1 MKNVHRFHAAA
12 RGLSM
17 IELMISMVIGLLI
30 MLAVVQVFAA
40 SREAYR
46 LSEGLARVQENS
58 RFAMDTLQREIRMA
72 GHFGCVNDQAQTSPT
87 RISLRSTLDGAGN
100 PVLDFNRSIQ
110 GYEANNTG
118 PGQALTITATPSTG
132 GTDYTP
138 ALPAAIAN
146 ALTNRVNGS
155 DIVALRYLMPDGV
168 PVTSTAGDV
177 TKPVFNFDASR
188 LAVLRS
194 GVTNPGLYG
203 VADCTSATVFQ
214 ASAVNTGTASITFD
228 TVKLNGSRTFVNG
241 YTVGQANLYRAESA
255 VYYIGYDADT
265 KQRSL
270 YRVRFGATPGGD
282 LAAGAPEPLVEGV
295 DNMQLLYGQDRSLDA
310 AAPSGYIDRQGT
322 AATVDA
328 SVSGDAQLAWRR
340 VGAVQI
346 GLLMSSTDPSSAR
359 QAQDAAALIGMG
371 VTFTTP
377 NDRRMRAVYQTTV
390 ALRNRLY
397 GN

>member
-1 MKNVHRFHAAA
+1 MKNLYRLRGAA
-12 RGLSM
+12 RGLSL
-17 IELMISMVIGLLI
+17 IELMISMVIGLII

-87 RISLRSTLDGAGN
+87 RISLRSTLDGAAN

-118 PGQALTITATPSTG
+118 PGKTLTIAATPSTG

-138 ALPAAIAN
+138 ALPDAIAK

-168 PVTSTAGDV
+168 PVTSIGGDV

-188 LAVLRS
+188 LSVLRS
-194 GVTNPGLYG
+194 GMSDPGLYG

-214 ASAVNTGTASITFD
+214 ARAVDTGTASITFD
-228 TVKLNGSRTFVNG
+228 TVKLNGSRTFVQG

-255 VYYIGYDADT
+255 VYYVGYDADT
-265 KQRSL
+265 KQSSL
-270 YRVRFGATPGGD
+270 YRVRFSATPNGD

-295 DNMQLLYGQDRSLDA
+295 DNMQLLYGQDRSLNPA
-310 AAPSGYIDRQGT
+310 SPSGYIDSQGT
-322 AATVDA
+322 ATTVDG

-346 GLLMSSTDPSSAR
+346 GLLMSSPDPASAR
-359 QAQDAAALIGMG
+359 KADGAAALVGMG
-371 VTFTTP
+371 VTFTP
-377 NDRRMRAVYQTTV
+377 PDDRRMRAVYQTTV